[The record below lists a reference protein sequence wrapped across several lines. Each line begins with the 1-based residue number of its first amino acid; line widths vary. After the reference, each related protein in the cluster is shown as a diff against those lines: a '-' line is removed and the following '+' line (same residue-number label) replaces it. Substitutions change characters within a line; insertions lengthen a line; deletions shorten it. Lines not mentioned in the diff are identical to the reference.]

1 MKTYH
6 ILTPLLLVLLLVG
19 AVHAEQKVDFS
30 GHELHYIVLNTTEIS
45 AQVAQKYDIIRSGK
59 RAFINLSVLRQ
70 TSDGYG
76 QPVSADITAI
86 ERSLLGQMLKINLQ
100 EIREGSAIYYIGTF
114 PIIDRETLWF
124 DIDLTVDNGPSFDF
138 SFPQKVWQE

>member
-19 AVHAEQKVDFS
+19 AVHAEQKVDFN